1 MAFQDRRIAVV
12 MPAYN
17 AAKTLERT
25 YHDVP
30 KDIVDDV
37 ILVDDASRDETVSV
51 ARTLPIH
58 VVVHPKNRG
67 YGGNQKT
74 CYREAVARGAEIVVM
89 VHPDHQ
95 YDPKAVRQL
104 VETMVANDRLAVF
117 GSRMVRRRD
126 ALRGGMPWWKFFFNI
141 VLTKIGNFLLTTRLT
156 EFHSGFRAYDTRVFS
171 LIDIEK
177 NSDDFVFDTQI
188 IIQLANR
195 GIAIDE
201 VPIETRYFDEASQ
214 ISFRRSVV
222 YGWGVLWNSL
232 AYRLGL
238 KKF

>member
-1 MAFQDRRIAVV
+1 MAFQARRIAVV

-30 KDIVDDV
+30 KDIVDDI
-37 ILVDDASRDETVSV
+37 ILVDDASRDETVAV
-51 ARTLPIH
+51 ARALPIH
-58 VVVHPKNRG
+58 VVVHKENRG

-126 ALRGGMPWWKFFFNI
+126 ALKGGMPWWKFFFNI
-141 VLTKIGNFLLTTRLT
+141 VLTKIGNLLLGTRLT
-156 EFHSGFRAYDTRVFS
+156 EFHSGFRAYDARVFS
-171 LIDIEK
+171 MVDIEK

-188 IIQLANR
+188 IIQLASQ